1 LFKQNIL
8 KAVMGGAAWLVLLP
22 FSLSDSAEGDLI
34 QRILLLGV
42 LVIVPLGLA
51 LIDALAEERSALF
64 RLAQAFH
71 PFGALAV
78 IVSGFLIPGFAAAG
92 IATIW
97 LVTTGLVG
105 LDGLVSLSRFRHSR
119 GPVVA
124 NLSVLAAMMFLPV
137 GSVWLLLSRLG
148 IQPLGFG
155 DTIVLLTAVHFHFAG
170 FAAPLLTGLTGY
182 HLQARANLHA
192 LYVLAVVCVIA
203 GTPLV
208 AAGIT
213 VSPVLALVG
222 ALVISLGLYCLAL
235 LNLVWIVPQI
245 ASLLPKI
252 LLMFSSLA
260 VVPAMILAGVYAY
273 SIVFQKL
280 IVDIPQMAM
289 THGIINAFGFALCGL
304 VAWTLIVNSQTQKTR
319 SRRDTKA
326 SKQFAE

>member
-1 LFKQNIL
+1 
-8 KAVMGGAAWLVLLP
+8 MGGAAWLVLSP

-42 LVIVPLGLA
+42 LVVVPLGLA
-51 LIDALAEERSALF
+51 LIDALAEQRSTLF
-64 RLAQAFH
+64 TLAQASH
-71 PFGALAV
+71 PLGAVAV
-78 IVSGFLIPGFAAAG
+78 VVSGFLTPGYVAAG
-92 IATIW
+92 MATLWI
-97 LVTTGLVG
+97 VTTGLLG
-105 LDGLVSLSRFRHSR
+105 LDGLVSLARLRNLR
-119 GPVVA
+119 GPAVA

-137 GSVWLLLSRLG
+137 GGVWLLMSRLG

-170 FAAPLLTGLTGY
+170 FAAPLLTGLSGY
-182 HLQARANLHA
+182 HLQARAKVKA

-235 LNLVWIVPQI
+235 LNLVWIVPTI
-245 ASLLPKI
+245 ASPLPKI
-252 LLMFSSLA
+252 LLIISSLA
-260 VVPAMILAGVYAY
+260 VVPAMILACVYAY
-273 SIVFQKL
+273 SIVFHKL

-304 VAWTLIVNSQTQKTR
+304 VAWALIV
-319 SRRDTKA
+319 
-326 SKQFAE
+326 KQLHA

>member
-1 LFKQNIL
+1 
-8 KAVMGGAAWLVLLP
+8 MGGAAWIVLLP

-51 LIDALAEERSALF
+51 LIDALGEQRSTLF
-64 RLAQAFH
+64 KLAQASH

-78 IVSGFLIPGFAAAG
+78 IVSGFLTPGFAAAG
-92 IATIW
+92 LAILW
-97 LVTTGLVG
+97 LVTTGLIG
-105 LDGLVSLSRFRHSR
+105 LDGLIALARFRHSR
-119 GPVVA
+119 GPAVA

-137 GSVWLLLSRLG
+137 GSVWLLMSRLG
-148 IQPLGFG
+148 IQAFGFG

-170 FAAPLLTGLTGY
+170 FAAPLLTGLSGY
-182 HLQARANLHA
+182 RLQAKAKLKA

-222 ALVISLGLYCLAL
+222 ALVISLGLHSLAL
-235 LNLVWIVPQI
+235 LNLVWIVPTI
-245 ASLLPKI
+245 SSPLPKI
-252 LLMFSSLA
+252 LIIVSSLA

-304 VAWTLIVNSQTQKTR
+304 AAWALLPIK
-319 SRRDTKA
+319 D
-326 SKQFAE
+326 

>member
-1 LFKQNIL
+1 
-8 KAVMGGAAWLVLLP
+8 MGGVAWLVLLP
-22 FSLSDSAEGDLI
+22 FSLSDSSEGDLI

-51 LIDALAEERSALF
+51 LIVALAEQRSTLF
-64 RLAQAFH
+64 RLAHASY

-78 IVSGFLIPGFAAAG
+78 IFSAFLTPGLAATG
-92 IATIW
+92 LATLW
-97 LVTTGLVG
+97 LLTTGLIG
-105 LDGLVSLSRFRHSR
+105 LDGLISLARFRHSR
-119 GPVVA
+119 GPGVA

-137 GSVWLLLSRLG
+137 GAVWLLLSRLG
-148 IQPLGFG
+148 IQALGFG

-170 FAAPLLTGLTGY
+170 FAAPLLTGLSGY
-182 HLQARANLHA
+182 RLRARTKLNA

-222 ALVISLGLYCLAL
+222 AVVISLGLYCLTL
-235 LNLVWIVPQI
+235 LNLVWIVPTI

-252 LLMFSSLA
+252 LLIVSSLA
-260 VVPAMILAGVYAY
+260 VVPAMILAGIYAY

-304 VAWTLIVNSQTQKTR
+304 VAWAVAVNSQTQR
-319 SRRDTKA
+319 L
-326 SKQFAE
+326 

>member
-1 LFKQNIL
+1 MFKQNIF

-51 LIDALAEERSALF
+51 LIDALAEQRSPLF
-64 RLAQAFH
+64 RLAQASH
-71 PFGALAV
+71 ALGALAV
-78 IVSGFLIPGFAAAG
+78 VISGFLTPGYVAAG
-92 IATIW
+92 MATLWI
-97 LVTTGLVG
+97 VTTGSIG
-105 LDGLVSLSRFRHSR
+105 LDGLVSLSRFRNLR
-119 GPVVA
+119 GPAAA

-137 GSVWLLLSRLG
+137 GAVWLLMSRLG

-170 FAAPLLTGLTGY
+170 FAAPLLTGLSGY
-182 HLQARANLHA
+182 HLQARAKLNA
-192 LYVLAVVCVIA
+192 LYALAVVCVIA

-235 LNLVWIVPQI
+235 LNLVWIVPAI
-245 ASLLPKI
+245 ASPVPKVLLI
-252 LLMFSSLA
+252 VSSLA

-273 SIVFQKL
+273 SIVFHKL

-304 VAWTLIVNSQTQKTR
+304 VAWALAGNHKRKDAELQ
-319 SRRDTKA
+319 RRKDI
-326 SKQFAE
+326 